1 MNIHE
6 ALGTA
11 IRAKNKLVPVYWKN
25 LAPGAQAWLLLY
37 SSVSVS
43 RGMPIPHGIDDWLFE
58 FNFDKIFWFVCLG
71 NKFTKVRN
79 SASRT

>member
-11 IRAKNKLVPVYWKN
+11 IRAKIKLVPAYRKN
-25 LAPGAQAWLLLY
+25 LAPAAQVWLLLY

-43 RGMPIPHGIDDWLFE
+43 RGMPIPHGINDSRFE
-58 FNFDKIFWFVCLG
+58 FNFDKIFWFFCLG

-79 SASRT
+79 SASRS